1 MTTKLADADTKFLP
15 FNQSSNG
22 AGKIGGAGNP
32 STTAYLWRE
41 ILCKDT
47 LLELL
52 QKYLLID
59 DERIIFPRYHQPDAV
74 TKLLAH
80 VRSHGTG
87 RNYLIQHSAGYG
99 KSNSIAWLAHRLA
112 GLHDAADEK
121 IFNSVLVV
129 TDRRVLDRQL
139 QDTVAQFEQVPGL
152 VVKVNTSA
160 ELRDALNCGKKIIV
174 TTLQKFPV
182 IFREIR
188 AANKKFAVI
197 VNEAHSSQTG
207 SAAHKLK
214 PSLTDTQKV
223 LAEEDFLTEDDRA
236 YVDGLK
242 CHFDNYAESAAANKK
257 FAVIVNEAHSSQTGS
272 AAGKLKRSLTDTQ
285 KVLAEETFL
294 IEHDRAYVDGLK
306 CHFDNYAEF
315 AAEYMSRKSPPEEV
329 NDSFAKVKNLVDAQI
344 RPMTT
349 LARAVYVET
358 NFSDA
363 QDELLA
369 EIAAHAGNFRYT
381 NEVGRPRA
389 VPHLLHVPGD

>member
-1 MTTKLADADTKFLP
+1 M
-15 FNQSSNG
+15 
-22 AGKIGGAGNP
+22 
-32 STTAYLWRE
+32 
-41 ILCKDT
+41 
-47 LLELL
+47 LELL

-223 LAEEDFLTEDDRA
+223 LAEE
-236 YVDGLK
+236 
-242 CHFDNYAESAAANKK
+242 
-257 FAVIVNEAHSSQTGS
+257 
-272 AAGKLKRSLTDTQ
+272 
-285 KVLAEETFL
+285 TFL